1 MPAWKWI
8 MTTLFKTRTLLSLR
22 KLGMLFGK
30 PSNFTFVSS
39 FWFIF
44 LFLVFFFVQKLLI
57 KRRKILKYIYHV
69 IKNKK
74 QKKMNF
80 PEKVEQL
87 AEKSG
92 FGLPGSEIRKSLTG
106 RDQSDEEYPFSSPEE
121 EELYKQWCLFK
132 HAFYEL
138 NNNKRIGCLC
148 RLVTNAVTGKDFYVN
163 GEQLTYKEYQTMTL
177 DTTATNP
184 IRRRLISEGLT
195 MLTFL
200 RQIMQVR
207 GIKYG
212 CVEKLDHSLANF
224 TAGKLV
230 NLGCCS
236 NSYKMIHYSGSTT
249 VAGQNARYIEE
260 PSAGP
265 LFGASAGPSVGAS
278 ATPTTQ

>member
-92 FGLPGSEIRKSLTG
+92 LDSLVARFARVLLVETSLMKSTPSPALRKKNSTNNG
-106 RDQSDEEYPFSSPEE
+106 AFSS
-121 EELYKQWCLFK
+121 
-132 HAFYEL
+132 
-138 NNNKRIGCLC
+138 
-148 RLVTNAVTGKDFYVN
+148 
-163 GEQLTYKEYQTMTL
+163 TL
-177 DTTATNP
+177 ST
-184 IRRRLISEGLT
+184 S
-195 MLTFL
+195 
-200 RQIMQVR
+200 
-207 GIKYG
+207 
-212 CVEKLDHSLANF
+212 
-224 TAGKLV
+224 
-230 NLGCCS
+230 
-236 NSYKMIHYSGSTT
+236 STT
-249 VAGQNARYIEE
+249 TRGLVVFAV
-260 PSAGP
+260 
-265 LFGASAGPSVGAS
+265 LL
-278 ATPTTQ
+278 PTL